1 MAGNNKE
8 RNVVL
13 NFKMDGQVQYAQT
26 LKQINMVMNNAA
38 KEYKNH
44 IAAMGQDATAT
55 DKLAAEKKKL
65 EIQMEAAKKRTA
77 MLRSEYQAMSK
88 DTNTTAEQLNKMYSK
103 LLDAERAETS
113 LNNAMKRVNEGL
125 SEQAIEAREARGTLL
140 DLQENSKKLE
150 AEQKQLASAFK
161 LQTAELGRN
170 ASESDKLELAQEQLR
185 QQMEMTDKIVNN
197 LEQQLS
203 AAKSAYGENSIEVK
217 KLEASLNQ
225 AKTTLKQFENSLETT
240 NEGLSE
246 QATKSRKA
254 KADLDSLQQS
264 EKNLEAEQKR
274 LTSAFKLQ
282 TTELGANASEADKL
296 GLAQKQLNQQTEMT
310 GRIVSNLERQLSAT
324 KKVYGENSKE
334 VQQLE
339 TKLNQAKTTL
349 KQFENSLHS
358 VGQSG
363 SQAADGMEQLGKKLD
378 LHNMMEA
385 TQMLEGMSQKLI
397 ELGKGVVG
405 IAIDFDRSQRKIQAS
420 LGLTAKGAENLG
432 NISKEVWKKGFG
444 ESLEEVDNAL
454 IKVYQNMRDVPYDEL
469 QMASEDVLTLA
480 KVYDV
485 DLNEATRG
493 AGQVMSQFGLS
504 TEKTFDLLAA
514 AAQEGLNYSD
524 ELFDNLSEYVPLFK
538 QAGFSAEEMFT
549 ILANGTRDGAYNLD
563 YINDTVAEFGKKV
576 QDGSKG
582 TADAFAG
589 LSKETQGVWKAFNDG
604 KATAADVFKAVIG
617 DLGSMDDKV
626 KQNQIGVGLF
636 ATRWEDMGAKAV
648 LGLTDVNGGLGDV
661 NGRMDEMKK
670 LQEESLGQQFQSALR
685 ETQAALEPVGKKLAE
700 LAKDILPPVV
710 EGIKSL
716 VDWFTNLPGP
726 IQNFAFIFAG
736 LVAVVGTLAP
746 IIAVVVASVGVL
758 GTTLGVVIGVIA
770 GVAAVIAGVIWAIQ
784 NWGQITDWLSEK
796 WTQFKDWFGELW
808 DSIVQTCEDAWSS
821 TVDYFSNA
829 WSSFLDMVNEFFE
842 PIAQFF
848 SELWTGISDTA
859 SEIWTG
865 ITDFFSKTWSSFLE
879 LANSILSPIGEFFS
893 NLWTGIVE
901 TASELWGTLV
911 QKWQETWNTI
921 LTVLDPIISAV
932 STVLEAGWLLIQAGT
947 QIAWAAISKYIIE
960 PIQKAYKEV
969 KEKISELATW
979 LSNNWELIKAAA
991 QIAWDLLKQ
1000 YIVKP
1005 IQDAW
1010 NTVKEKISELVS
1022 WLNSQWETIKSY
1034 TSAAW
1039 SLVKQYVIQPVQDL
1053 WNTTK
1058 QKLGELANWILQNW
1072 EKIKSYTLSAWN
1084 TVKKYVIN
1092 PVVEAYNQ
1100 AKQKFTDLYNAAK
1113 EKFDSVKNTA
1123 KEKFDAAKRFII
1135 DPIKDAVDK
1144 VKGFIDKI
1152 KGFFSDLKLK
1162 IPKPE
1167 MPKMP
1172 HFSLETSTRNILGK
1186 DITYPSGI
1194 GIKWR
1199 AKGGIFT
1206 RPTIFGMNGGQFQG
1220 AGEAGP
1226 EGVLPLNK
1234 KTLGAIGEG
1243 IAATM
1248 STEPTV
1254 INVYNPSVRNDRDIE
1269 QMVEKIDDALAKK
1282 GQSLNIGIG
1291 RTSRA

>member
-65 EIQMEAAKKRTA
+65 EIQMEAAKKRTS
-77 MLRSEYQAMSK
+77 MLRTEYQAMSK
-88 DTNTTAEQLNKMYSK
+88 DTNTTAEQLNKMYGK

-150 AEQKQLASAFK
+150 AEQKRLTSSFK
-161 LQTAELGRN
+161 LQN
-170 ASESDKLELAQEQLR
+170 A
-185 QQMEMTDKIVNN
+185 
-197 LEQQLS
+197 
-203 AAKSAYGENSIEVK
+203 
-217 KLEASLNQ
+217 
-225 AKTTLKQFENSLETT
+225 
-240 NEGLSE
+240 
-246 QATKSRKA
+246 
-254 KADLDSLQQS
+254 
-264 EKNLEAEQKR
+264 
-274 LTSAFKLQ
+274 
-282 TTELGANASEADKL
+282 ELGANASEADKL
-296 GLAQKQLNQQTEMT
+296 ELAQKQLRQQMEMT
-310 GRIVSNLERQLSAT
+310 DRVVHNLEQQLSAA
-324 KKVYGENSKE
+324 KRVYGENSTE

-385 TQMLEGMSQKLI
+385 TQILQGMLQQLI
-397 ELGKGVVG
+397 ELGKATVG
-405 IAIDFDRSQRKIQAS
+405 IAIDFDRSQRKIQSS
-420 LGLTAKGAENLG
+420 LGLTQKGAENLG
-432 NISKEVWKKGFG
+432 KISKDVWKKGFG
-444 ESLEEVDNAL
+444 EGLEEVDQAL
-454 IKVYQNMRDVPYDEL
+454 IKVFQNMRDVPYDEL

-582 TADAFAG
+582 TADAFG
-589 LSKETQGVWKAFNDG
+589 DLSEETQAVWKSFNDG

-661 NGRMDEMKK
+661 NGRMEEMKK
-670 LQEESLGQQFQSALR
+670 LQEESLGQQFQKALR
-685 ETQAALEPVGKKLAE
+685 ETQAAFEPIGKKLAE
-700 LAKDILPPVV
+700 LAKDVLPPVV
-710 EGIKSL
+710 DGIKTL
-716 VDWFTNLPGP
+716 VDGFTKLPGP
-726 IQNFAFIFAG
+726 IQNFVYIFAG
-736 LVAVVGTLAP
+736 LIAVVGVLAP
-746 IIAVVVASVGVL
+746 IIAAVVVSVSVL
-758 GTTLGVVIGVIA
+758 GTTLGVVMLVIA

-796 WTQFKDWFGELW
+796 WSQFSSWFGELW
-808 DSIVQTCEDAWSS
+808 SGIVETASSWWSS
-821 TVDYFSNA
+821 
-829 WSSFLDMVNEFFE
+829 L
-842 PIAQFF
+842 
-848 SELWTGISDTA
+848 
-859 SEIWTG
+859 
-865 ITDFFSKTWSSFLE
+865 
-879 LANSILSPIGEFFS
+879 
-893 NLWTGIVE
+893 VE

-911 QKWQETWNTI
+911 QAWQDTWNTI

-932 STVLEAGWLLIQAGT
+932 SVVLEAGWLLIQAGT
-947 QIAWAAISKYIIE
+947 QIAWAAISKYIIDPMVE
-960 PIQKAYKEV
+960 AY
-969 KEKISELATW
+969 
-979 LSNNWELIKAAA
+979 NWCKSQLG
-991 QIAWDLLKQ
+991 
-1000 YIVKP
+1000 
-1005 IQDAW
+1005 
-1010 NTVKEKISELVS
+1010 ELVS
-1022 WLNSQWETIKSY
+1022 WLNSQWETVKSY
-1034 TSAAW
+1034 TLAAW
-1039 SLVKQYVIQPVQDL
+1039 NLVKEYVIQPVQEL
-1053 WNTTK
+1053 WDWTK
-1058 QKLGELANWILQNW
+1058 QKLSDLANWILANW
-1072 EKIKSYTLSAWN
+1072 ETIKSYTLTVWN
-1084 TVKKYVIN
+1084 LVKKYVID
-1092 PVVEAYNQ
+1092 PVTETYNT
-1100 AKQKFTDLYNAAK
+1100 AKQKFTDLYNSAK
-1113 EKFDSVKNTA
+1113 EKFDAVKNA
-1123 KEKFDAAKRFII
+1123 AQEKFDAAKRFII
-1135 DPIKDAVDK
+1135 DPIKEAVGK
-1144 VKGFIDKI
+1144 VEEFVGKI
-1152 KGFFSDLKLK
+1152 KGFFDNLKLK

-1167 MPKMP
+1167 MPKLP
-1172 HFSLETSTRNILGK
+1172 HFSLQTSSKTIAGK
-1186 DITYPSGI
+1186 EISYPSGI
-1194 GIKWR
+1194 NVDWR

-1206 RPTIFGMNGGQFQG
+1206 RPTIFGMNDGNLQG

-1226 EGVLPLNK
+1226 EGVLPLNE
-1234 KTLGAIGEG
+1234 KTLGQIGKG
-1243 IAATM
+1243 IASTM
-1248 STEPTV
+1248 PQQS
-1254 INVYNPSVRNDRDIE
+1254 NDRPIILQVD
-1269 QMVEKIDDALAKK
+1269 
-1282 GQSLNIGIG
+1282 G
-1291 RTSRA
+1291 RTFAQITGDYTDYEGGMRIRRIERGLA